1 MVQRRIT
8 RLWRASSKLVALAVF
23 ADWLEAVLAGEVCDS
38 PAPMTLPPH
47 LATLNPEQRRAA
59 EHGGSPLLIVAGAGT
74 GKTNTLAHRVAHLI
88 VQGADPRR
96 IMLVTFSRRAA
107 LEMTRRVERIAAY
120 ALPGQARIV
129 ADALTWSGTFHAIGA
144 RLLREYA
151 EHIGLDRTFTIH
163 DREDSADLINL
174 VRHDLGFSKTQE
186 RFPAKATCLAIY
198 SRAVNAEA
206 ALNQVLDTSFP
217 WCLGWQAE
225 LKALFGAYVEAKQRQ
240 NVLDY
245 DDLLLYWAQ
254 MMQVEEIVR
263 DVALRF
269 DHVLVDE
276 YQDTNRLQASILLSL
291 KPEGMG
297 LTVVGDD
304 AQSIYSFRAATVRN
318 ILDFPNHFTPPAQII
333 TLERN
338 YRSTQPILA
347 AANAVIALAS
357 ESHKKTLRSDR
368 SSAECPQLLSVRD
381 EFDQARYVAE
391 RVLEHREA
399 GIPLK
404 QQAVL
409 FRASHHSGPLEI
421 ELTRRNIP
429 FVKFG
434 GLKFL
439 EAAHIKDVLALLRW
453 AENLRDRVSGFR
465 VIQILRGAGP
475 ATAARLLDRIVET
488 SAAIEALTDFRPPAA
503 CAEDWPAFTDTLRL
517 IRSSTTGWPTE
528 FDLACRWYTPHLERR
543 YEDARMREADLRQL
557 AQIASTYPNRQRFL
571 TDLTLDPPSATSDD
585 ADAPLLD
592 EDYLI
597 LSTIHSA
604 KGQEWNSVF
613 VLNCVDGCI
622 PSDLA
627 VGSTPEIEEE
637 RRLLYVAMTRAKDH
651 LHMIVPQRFY
661 AHQQRGD
668 GDRHMY
674 AVRTRF
680 VTEPI
685 TKHFDQCT
693 WPTAAH
699 ELRST
704 AKAPA
709 KPVDIASRIKSRWR

>member
-1 MVQRRIT
+1 MT
-8 RLWRASSKLVALAVF
+8 VA
-23 ADWLEAVLAGEVCDS
+23 
-38 PAPMTLPPH
+38 PH
-47 LATLNPEQRRAA
+47 LATLNSEQRRAA
-59 EHGGSPLLIVAGAGT
+59 EHGDLPLLIVAGAGT

-88 VQGADPRR
+88 VRGADPRR
-96 IMLVTFSRRAA
+96 IMLLTFSRRAA
-107 LEMTRRVERIAAY
+107 LEMTRRVERIAAH
-120 ALPGQARIV
+120 ALPGQARLV

-151 EHIGLDRTFTIH
+151 EQIGVDRSFTIH
-163 DREDSADLINL
+163 DREDSADLMNL
-174 VRHDLGFSKTQE
+174 VRHELGFSKTQE

-206 ALNQVLDTSFP
+206 GLGEVLGTSFP
-217 WCLGWQAE
+217 WCAGWEDQ
-225 LKALFGAYVEAKQRQ
+225 LKMLFGTYVEAKQRQ

-254 MMQVEEIVR
+254 MMQGKEIAR
-263 DVALRF
+263 DVESRF
-269 DHVLVDE
+269 DYVLVDE
-276 YQDTNRLQASILLSL
+276 YQDTNRLQASILLAL
-291 KPEGMG
+291 KPEGRG

-304 AQSIYSFRAATVRN
+304 AQSIYSFRATTVRN
-318 ILDFPNHFTPPAQII
+318 ILDFPDHFRPPAQIV

-347 AANAVIALAS
+347 AANAVIDLAAERHEKS
-357 ESHKKTLRSDR
+357 LRSER
-368 SSAECPQLLSVRD
+368 CSAERPQLVSVRD
-381 EFDQARYVAE
+381 ESEQARYVAE
-391 RVLEHREA
+391 RILAHREA
-399 GIPLK
+399 AIPLK

-409 FRASHHSGPLEI
+409 FRASHHSGPLEV
-421 ELTRRNIP
+421 ELSRRNIP

-465 VIQILRGAGP
+465 VIQLLPGVGP
-475 ATAARLLDRIVET
+475 VTAARVLDQL
-488 SAAIEALTDFRPPAA
+488 SEANCATEVLTDFRPPAA
-503 CAEDWPAFTDTLRL
+503 SAEDWPSFAETVKRV
-517 IRSSTTGWPTE
+517 RSTAAGWPGE
-528 FDLACRWYTPHLERR
+528 FDLACRWYAPHLEWR
-543 YEDARMREADLRQL
+543 YEDARIRQADLEQL

-571 TDLTLDPPSATSDD
+571 TDLTLDPPSAISDE
-585 ADAPLLD
+585 AGAPLLD

-604 KGQEWNSVF
+604 KGQEWKSVF
-613 VLNCVDGCI
+613 ILNCVDGCI

-627 VGSTPEIEEE
+627 AGSTPEIEEE

-661 AHQQRGD
+661 AHQQRVE

-680 VTEPI
+680 I
-685 TKHFDQCT
+685 TGGIAHHFEQCA
-693 WPTAAH
+693 WPSSAA
-699 ELRST
+699 EAGSR
-704 AKAPA
+704 AKTSIKA
-709 KPVDIASRIKSRWR
+709 VDVAAQVKSRWR